1 MVQGSNPC
9 GPTNT
14 GLARAE
20 NGGDRER
27 TAEFRVRVRNVIYSL
42 NSPHSMAQEPHVSK
56 KLPAILIGDADKDNS
71 SHMERQL
78 RRAGVKNPVLA
89 FENGDDLLA
98 YLSEAATRDDP
109 MPCALLLDPRMPG
122 ANGYDPVR
130 WIRREKGGT
139 SVVVAIFTTSDD
151 EVEAESAS
159 ELGVEHFLKKHADL
173 GSLVSVMSRA
183 CGCQTPEVVPPPA
196 ILPVAPAT

>member
-1 MVQGSNPC
+1 M
-9 GPTNT
+9 
-14 GLARAE
+14 AE
-20 NGGDRER
+20 E
-27 TAEFRVRVRNVIYSL
+27 TPVPKE
-42 NSPHSMAQEPHVSK
+42 
-56 KLPAILIGDADKDNS
+56 LPPILIGDADSDNA

-78 RRAGVKNPVLA
+78 RRAGVRNPVVT
-89 FENGDDLLA
+89 FQNGDDLLA
-98 YLSEAATRDDP
+98 YLSEAATHEAP

-139 SVVVAIFTTSDD
+139 DVLVAIFSSAEDED
-151 EVEAESAS
+151 EVESAS

-173 GSLVSVMSRA
+173 GSLAAVVGRV
-183 CGCQTPEVVPPPA
+183 CGCPVSPDDVPPPA